1 MVSIAAAP
9 ARVRVAR
16 RTGYWRL
23 TSALLLMV
31 LAVSFALIGLIDGFG
46 WWFLM
51 LLTASL
57 VLVGGAGLR
66 MLGVPP
72 KVVPLLLLVEY
83 GLIMTIGF
91 GGGTGLLGV
100 VPTPATFSKFGELFD
115 QAMLSIYQQ
124 GTPAPPLP
132 EFMFLIVAGSGLIA
146 IFLDTTAIAFRIPAF
161 SAIGIIAIL
170 IVPAA
175 LLGDG
180 VAPIALAESAAAFLY
195 LLRCDVRTRRP
206 GAPRPT
212 ASLSIAAGSIVV
224 ALILSATAPGLDR
237 GGATSF
243 TAGGIS
249 IGGTVTPL
257 IDLGRD
263 LRRPAA
269 VKVLTYT
276 TTSSTPE
283 YLKLASL
290 DQFTGTVW
298 KHRERDTKRLPVG
311 NSIGPVTGL
320 SDAVKTTK
328 VSTSVQIANMQ
339 SRWLPVPFPV
349 KGVHGLNGT
358 WSWDP
363 DDLTIGGVGTSTE
376 GQQYTVTSLQLQPT
390 ADQLKAAGGFVPSS
404 ITRDLFVPST
414 LPPIIKT
421 TAITATVGATNEYE
435 MAVDL
440 QNYFRNNGFVY
451 SVQTPLKQG
460 YDGDG
465 GAVIAKFLE
474 VKSGY
479 CVHFA
484 SAMAL
489 MARTLGIP
497 SRVTEGYLPGTS
509 NGGSVNNPGIYT
521 VTSDDLHAWPELYFA
536 GVGWVPFEPTVSRGF
551 VPAYTVP
558 QTSNSTSSANP
569 SASGAAGHASLAPE
583 ITNGPNSATGAPTN
597 AVQPIASAFGV
608 TLLVVLLLLTPAF
621 LRRLRR
627 RSRFRKLRDEWGLAI
642 LAWDELR
649 DTARDLGWSVPDTET
664 PRAFAERL
672 RGAIRADDGSAAVGR
687 LLTAVER
694 ESFGPPGRYIA
705 HGVPDDLQEALSG
718 LEAGAGRAVRVKALL
733 APVSI
738 IPPSWSPSAG
748 VRPTNA

>member
-1 MVSIAAAP
+1 
-9 ARVRVAR
+9 
-16 RTGYWRL
+16 
-23 TSALLLMV
+23 MV

-51 LLTASL
+51 LFTASL
-57 VLVGGAGLR
+57 ILVGGAGLR

-72 KVVPLLLLVEY
+72 KIVPLLQVVEF
-83 GLIMTIGF
+83 GIIMTVGF
-91 GGGTGLLGV
+91 GGSTGLLGI
-100 VPTPATFSKFGELFD
+100 VPTPATFGKFSDLFG

-132 EFMFLIVAGSGLIA
+132 EFMFLIVGGSGLLALFI
-146 IFLDTTAIAFRIPAF
+146 DTTAIAFRIPTF
-161 SAIGIIAIL
+161 SAIGIIAVL
-170 IVPAA
+170 VVPAA

-180 VAPIALAESAAAFLY
+180 IAPIALAESAAAFLY
-195 LLRCDVRTRRP
+195 LLRSDVRTRMPGTSRP
-206 GAPRPT
+206 S

-237 GGATSF
+237 GGASSF

-276 TTSSTPE
+276 TTASTAE

-311 NSIGPVTGL
+311 NTIGPVTGL
-320 SDAVKTTK
+320 SNAVKTTK
-328 VSTSVQIANMQ
+328 VSTSVSIANMQ

-349 KGVHGLNGT
+349 KGVRGLNGT

-376 GQQYTVTSLQLQPT
+376 GQQYTVTSLQLEPT
-390 ADQLKAAGGFVPSS
+390 AAQLKTAGGFVPAS

-414 LPPIIKT
+414 LPSIIKT
-421 TAITATVGATNEYE
+421 AALKATKGATTEYE
-435 MAVDL
+435 MAVGL
-440 QNYFRNNGFVY
+440 QNFFRNSGFVY
-451 SVQTPLKQG
+451 STSTPLKQG

-509 NGGSVNNPGIYT
+509 NGGSVNNPGLYT

-536 GVGWVPFEPTVSRGF
+536 GVGWVPFEPTVSRGI
-551 VPAYTVP
+551 VPSYTIP
-558 QTSNSTSSANP
+558 QAPGGTSSAAP
-569 SASGAAGHASLAPE
+569 SSSAAAGHASLAPE
-583 ITNGPNSATGAPTN
+583 ITNGPNSATGGPGN

-627 RSRFRKLRDEWGLAI
+627 RGRFRKLRDEWGHAV

-649 DTARDLGWSVPDTET
+649 DTARDLGWAVPDTET
-664 PRAFAERL
+664 PRAFAQRVTDAV
-672 RGAIRADDGSAAVGR
+672 GDDEHAAAVHR
-687 LLTAVER
+687 LLAAVER
-694 ESFGPPGRYIA
+694 EAFGPPGRYIA
-705 HGVPDDLQEALSG
+705 RGVPDDLEEALAG
-718 LEAGAGRAVRVKALL
+718 LESMAGRALRVKAFL
-733 APVSI
+733 APVSL
-738 IPPSWSPSAG
+738 IPASWSPTAG

>member
-9 ARVRVAR
+9 ARVRVTDR
-16 RTGYWRL
+16 NGYWRL

-46 WWFLM
+46 WWFVM
-51 LLTASL
+51 LFTASL
-57 VLVGGAGLR
+57 ILVGGAGLR
-66 MLGVPP
+66 MLGVPRRL
-72 KVVPLLLLVEY
+72 VPLLQVAEF
-83 GLIMTIGF
+83 GMIMTVGF
-91 GGGTGLLGV
+91 GGATGLLGII
-100 VPTPATFSKFGELFD
+100 PTPATFGKFGDLFD
-115 QAMLSIYQQ
+115 QAMLSIYEQ

-132 EFMFLIVAGSGLIA
+132 EFMFLIVAGSGLLA
-146 IFLDTTAIAFRIPAF
+146 IFLDTTAIAFRIPTF
-161 SAIGIIAIL
+161 SAIGIIAVL
-170 IVPAA
+170 VVPAA
-175 LLGDG
+175 LLGGG
-180 VAPIALAESAAAFLY
+180 VAPVALAESAAAFLY
-195 LLRCDVRTRRP
+195 MLRCDVRARRP
-206 GAPRPT
+206 GTSRPA
-212 ASLSIAAGSIVV
+212 ASLSIAAGSIIV
-224 ALILSATAPGLDR
+224 ALLLAATAPGLDR
-237 GGATSF
+237 GGASSF

-276 TTSSTPE
+276 TTASTPE

-298 KHRERDTKRLPVG
+298 KHHERDTKRLPVG

-320 SDAVKTTK
+320 SNAVKTSK
-328 VSTSVQIANMQ
+328 VSTSVTIANMQ

-349 KGVHGLNGT
+349 KGVRGLNGT

-376 GQQYTVTSLQLQPT
+376 GQQYTVTSLQLEPT
-390 ADQLKAAGGFVPSS
+390 AEQLKAAGGFVPAS
-404 ITRDLFVPST
+404 ISRDLFVPSS
-414 LPPIIKT
+414 LPPIIKA
-421 TAITATVGATNEYE
+421 TAITATTGATNEYE

-440 QNYFRNNGFVY
+440 QNYFRNGGFVY
-451 SVQTPLKQG
+451 STSTPLKQG

-465 GAVIAKFLE
+465 GAVIGKFLE

-509 NGGSVNNPGIYT
+509 NGGSVNNPGLYT

-536 GVGWVPFEPTVSRGF
+536 GVGWVAFEPTVSRGV
-551 VPAYTVP
+551 VPSYTVP
-558 QTSNSTSSANP
+558 KTAGNTSSPNP
-569 SASGAAGHASLAPE
+569 TSSGAAGRASLAPE
-583 ITNGPNSATGAPTN
+583 ISNGPNSATGAPAN
-597 AVQPIASAFGV
+597 PVQPIASAFGV
-608 TLLVVLLLLTPAF
+608 TLLVVALLLTPAF

-627 RSRFRKLRDEWGLAI
+627 RSRFRKLRDEWGLAV

-649 DTARDLGWSVPDTET
+649 DTARDLGWAVPDTET
-664 PRAFAERL
+664 PRVFAQRVTDTIGE
-672 RGAIRADDGSAAVGR
+672 DGRSEAVRR

-705 HGVPDDLQEALSG
+705 RGVPDDLQSALAG
-718 LEAGAGRAVRVKALL
+718 LESRAGRALRVKAVLV
-733 APVSI
+733 PVSL
-738 IPPSWSPSAG
+738 IPTSWSPSAG
-748 VRPTNA
+748 VRSTNA

>member
-9 ARVRVAR
+9 ARERVAR
-16 RTGYWRL
+16 KSGYWRL
-23 TSALLLMV
+23 TGALLLMV

-51 LLTASL
+51 LFTSSL
-57 VLVGGAGLR
+57 ILVGGAGLR

-72 KVVPLLLLVEY
+72 KIVPLLLVVEY
-83 GLIMTIGF
+83 GIIMTLGF
-91 GGGTGLLGV
+91 GGGTGLLGII
-100 VPTPATFSKFGELFD
+100 PTPATFGRFGGLFG
-115 QAMLSIYQQ
+115 QAMLSIYEQ

-132 EFMFLIVAGSGLIA
+132 EFMFLIVAGSCLVA

-161 SAIGIIAIL
+161 SAIGIIAVL

-195 LLRCDVRTRRP
+195 LLRADVRTRRP
-206 GAPRPT
+206 GTSRPA
-212 ASLSIAAGSIVV
+212 ASLSIATGSIVV
-224 ALILSATAPGLDR
+224 ALILSSTAPGLDR
-237 GGATSF
+237 GGASSF

-263 LRRPAA
+263 LRRPTA

-311 NSIGPVTGL
+311 NTIGPVTGL

-328 VSTSVQIANMQ
+328 VSTSIQIANMQ

-376 GQQYTVTSLQLQPT
+376 GQNYTVSSVQLEPT
-390 ADQLKAAGGFVPSS
+390 ADQLKAAGGFVPAA

-414 LPPIIKT
+414 LPPIIKA
-421 TAITATVGATNEYE
+421 TAIKATAGATSEYQ

-440 QNYFRNNGFVY
+440 QNYFRNSGFVY

-509 NGGSVNNPGIYT
+509 NGGTVNNPGIYS

-536 GVGWVPFEPTVSRGF
+536 GVGWVPFEPTVSRGV

-558 QTSNSTSSANP
+558 QTATSTSSANP
-569 SASGAAGHASLAPE
+569 SASAAAGHASLAPE
-583 ITNGPNSATGAPTN
+583 ITNGPNSATGAPVN
-597 AVQPIASAFGV
+597 AVQPIASALGV
-608 TLLVVLLLLTPAF
+608 TLLVVALLLTPAF
-621 LRRLRR
+621 LRRVRR
-627 RSRFRKLRDEWGLAI
+627 RSRFRKLRDEWGLAR
-642 LAWDELR
+642 LAWDELG
-649 DTARDLGWSVPDTET
+649 DTARDLGWAVPDTET
-664 PRAFAERL
+664 PRAFAARL
-672 RGAIRADDGSAAVGR
+672 TDAIGADSRAAAVGR
-687 LLTAVER
+687 LLAAVER

-705 HGVPDDLQEALSG
+705 HGVPDDLQEALAG
-718 LEAGAGRAVRVKALL
+718 LESRAGRALRVKAVL
-733 APVSI
+733 APVSL
-738 IPPSWSPSAG
+738 IPASWSPAAG
-748 VRPTNA
+748 ARPSNA